1 MTLRSNKR
9 KSLLREK
16 RSSLFK
22 IIENEDKPAS
32 NLQNTEIV
40 KCEIQQCLTD
50 ISDLMPDHATQTEK
64 KPLQIDMHKFEK
76 VIVTLRTKLIEHR
89 EFFLENEF
97 IDMFDQEDNIKAMRM
112 LIDFIE
118 SSCNM
123 IE

>member
-1 MTLRSNKR
+1 
-9 KSLLREK
+9 
-16 RSSLFK
+16 
-22 IIENEDKPAS
+22 
-32 NLQNTEIV
+32 
-40 KCEIQQCLTD
+40 
-50 ISDLMPDHATQTEK
+50 MPDHAAQTEK
-64 KPLQIDMHKFEK
+64 KPIQIDMHKFEK

-97 IDMFDQEDNIKAMRM
+97 IDMFDQEENIKAMRM

>member
-50 ISDLMPDHATQTEK
+50 ISDLMPDHAAQTEK

-76 VIVTLRTKLIEHR
+76 VIVRLRTKLIEHR